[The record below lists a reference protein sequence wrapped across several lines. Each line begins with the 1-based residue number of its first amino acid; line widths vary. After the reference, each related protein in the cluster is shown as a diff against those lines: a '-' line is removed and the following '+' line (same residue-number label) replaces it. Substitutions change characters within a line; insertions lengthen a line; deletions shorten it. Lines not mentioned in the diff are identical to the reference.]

1 MATQNIPHT
10 VPTYNLESRIAGRR
24 RLASMTAG
32 EMRQEAIR
40 IASERL
46 NALPPAQMLNADIRV
61 DVSGMYDPGPD
72 YIPQAWR

>member
-10 VPTYNLESRIAGRR
+10 APTYNLETLLAARR

-32 EMRQEAIR
+32 EMRQEALR
-40 IASERL
+40 TASERL
-46 NALPPAQMLNADIRV
+46 NGLSPVQMLNADIRV

-72 YIPQAWR
+72 YTPTAWR